1 MKNRICLAIAAGL
14 CVATASPAHARNI
27 KRLLPISAAM
37 EAKDL
42 QPKLDGSTKL
52 SFGKAKSADGTRTV
66 RTEVTLGKVNL
77 RGKSEDAACNSAF
90 LTALAELQSR
100 AKRYNADAVV
110 NIVSYYKRAEMS
122 SATEFECHEGSG
134 YMAVELRGDLV
145 KTAEK

>member
-1 MKNRICLAIAAGL
+1 MKTIFGLAMALGISLALAW
-14 CVATASPAHARNI
+14 PAHARNI
-27 KRLLPISAAM
+27 KRLLPIAAAM

-52 SFGKAKSADGTRTV
+52 FFGKAKSPEGLKTL

-77 RGKSEDAACNSAF
+77 RGKSEETACNSAF
-90 LTALAELQSR
+90 LSALADLQKR
-100 AKRYNADAVV
+100 AKQRDANAIV

-122 SATEFECHEGSG
+122 STTEYECHEGSG

-145 KTAEK
+145 KIADK